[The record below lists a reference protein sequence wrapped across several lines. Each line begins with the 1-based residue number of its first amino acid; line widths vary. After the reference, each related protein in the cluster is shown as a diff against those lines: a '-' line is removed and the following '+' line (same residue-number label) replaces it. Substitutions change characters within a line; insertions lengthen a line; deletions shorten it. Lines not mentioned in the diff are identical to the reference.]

1 MIEYSFDS
9 EVSGQAAVSSPAAQ
23 ERLMAFT
30 ARADVCNADV
40 PLQLTM
46 ISCEY
51 YETTDFAILPW

>member
-1 MIEYSFDS
+1 MIEYSFGS

-23 ERLMAFT
+23 ERLTAST
-30 ARADVCNADV
+30 ARADVCSDNV
-40 PLQLTM
+40 PLRLTM